1 MFSVAMQFPGVS
13 DVNFDH
19 AELCGASRGSAMQRF
34 VGRVSDGN
42 LNQRRFAEW
51 SGGDASDI
59 DGRLV
64 WASEREQ
71 VSQTAL
77 QSLRSN
83 WFFLNFVCVSCKLIA
98 KHAREITVVQ
108 NDHIGVV
115 LFMIV
120 VLPPFIPPAETDY
133 AGPSI

>member
-1 MFSVAMQFPGVS
+1 MRRLPW
-13 DVNFDH
+13 
-19 AELCGASRGSAMQRF
+19 QRNAAIC
-34 VGRVSDGN
+34 RPSVSDGY

-59 DGRLV
+59 DGRPV
-64 WASEREQ
+64 KANERER

-83 WFFLNFVCVSCKLIA
+83 WFFLNFVCVFCKLIA
-98 KHAREITVVQ
+98 KYTRETNVVQ

-115 LFMIV
+115 FFVVV
-120 VLPPFIPPAETDY
+120 VLPPFIPPAETDD